1 MNILGADL
9 LSSSLSISSLIE
21 DNSQNIIFFHID
33 QQKLK
38 LRYRSK

>member
-33 QQKLK
+33 QQKLR
-38 LRYRSK
+38 LGYQSK